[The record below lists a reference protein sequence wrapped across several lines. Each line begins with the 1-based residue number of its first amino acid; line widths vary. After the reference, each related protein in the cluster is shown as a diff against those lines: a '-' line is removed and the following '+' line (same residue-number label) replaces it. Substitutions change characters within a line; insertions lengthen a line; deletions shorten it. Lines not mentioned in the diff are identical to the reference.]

1 MNKKIL
7 FFTVLLLAS
16 FIVVG
21 GCSSN
26 KSGGEETSTSTVVKE
41 GLAQGKLA
49 LADAEIEKAKSNF
62 NLVLNEDGDNKEA
75 KDWLDIIGKYEQLES
90 QVDNHEI
97 EAALKTLEELKKNE
111 DYDVI
116 AGIVKEHEQNLELV
130 ATESKILDE
139 KIEGLWT
146 LYDPED
152 ENSMPD
158 ETYLV
163 KVEEILESPHLS
175 DEQKKAAE
183 KFKADATERANNIL
197 AKEEEKQKAAE
208 AQEKEEVNPYEWA
221 SGVKEQFE
229 ADVVNRGYADSVD
242 TIRYEPAY
250 TLHNEGYLSVYAEFG
265 GVEYRILTVNV
276 KTGDFTGL

>member
-1 MNKKIL
+1 MKKKIV
-7 FFTVLLLAS
+7 FFTVLLLVS
-16 FIVVG
+16 FIVLG
-21 GCSSN
+21 ACSSN
-26 KSGGEETSTSTVVKE
+26 QSSGEEGSTVVKE
-41 GLAQGKLA
+41 ALAQGKLA
-49 LADAEIEKAKSNF
+49 LADADIEKAKSNF
-62 NLVLNEDGDNKEA
+62 NLVLKEDAENKEA
-75 KDWLDIIGKYEQLES
+75 KVWLNVIGSYEQLTS
-90 QVDNHEI
+90 QVENHET
-97 EAALKTLEELKKNE
+97 EAATKTLEELKKNE
-111 DYDVI
+111 NYDVI
-116 AGIVKEHEQNLELV
+116 AGIVKEHEQSLELFM
-130 ATESKILDE
+130 TESKILDE
-139 KIEGLWT
+139 KIEALWT

-163 KVEEILESPHLS
+163 KVEEILASPNIS

-197 AKEEEKQKAAE
+197 AREEEKQKAAE
-208 AQEKEEVNPYEWA
+208 AQEKEEVYVYEWA
-221 SGVKEQFE
+221 PGVKNQFE

-250 TLHNEGYLSVYAEFG
+250 TLHNEGYLSVYAKLD